1 MTVKPAKLV
10 PVLSC
15 LNSHVGHLQDP
26 VTNKPAVLVAL
37 YSITTQKDVE
47 QQLHTAQEVLQQ

>member
-1 MTVKPAKLV
+1 MKHCCPACLFV
-10 PVLSC
+10 PSC
-15 LNSHVGHLQDP
+15 LSFHVWHLQDP
-26 VTNKPAVLVAL
+26 VTNSPAVLVAL